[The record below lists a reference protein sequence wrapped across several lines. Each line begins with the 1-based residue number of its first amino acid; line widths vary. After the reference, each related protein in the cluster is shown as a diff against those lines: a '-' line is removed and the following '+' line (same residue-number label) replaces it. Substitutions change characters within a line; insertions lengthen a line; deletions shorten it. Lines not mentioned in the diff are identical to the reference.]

1 MYQRIVAAV
10 DGSDNSIRA
19 AKQAITLA
27 ETFGGSIWLVHAFPH
42 TSDLL
47 GYPEFDRLVSRRKS
61 AGQKVLNSVIQ
72 ALGDTRI
79 EITEDLLEAPEA
91 EAILAVAASRHADL
105 IVLGTRGLGSIEGLL
120 FGSVS
125 RKVVHHAPCS
135 VLVVK

>member
-19 AKQAITLA
+19 AKQALTLA
-27 ETFGGSIWLVHAFPH
+27 ETFGSVLWLVHAYPH

-47 GYPEFDRLVSRRKS
+47 GYPEFDRLVSRRKR
-61 AGQKVLNSVIQ
+61 AGQKVLDQVRQ
-72 ALGDTRI
+72 ALGDARV
-79 EITEDLLEAPEA
+79 EIIEDLLEAPEA
-91 EAILAVAASRHADL
+91 EAILNVAASQRADL

-135 VLVVK
+135 VLVVR